1 MTSTTLPDRAAAP
14 ATHAG
19 GLGPHPLAGTGTMI
33 RLALRRERIA
43 LLSWVLVV
51 VVVASSTVAA
61 IAQLYPDEASRA
73 ALAGGIAANPAFLVI
88 TGPISDTSIGGVS
101 AWRMGVI
108 GGIFVS
114 LMALFTVIRRTR
126 ADEEAGRTEL
136 VAAGVLGRA
145 APLAAAVVVAGAA
158 SLLIGLLVAAAWSAQ
173 GEDVA
178 GSLAFGL
185 ALAGP
190 GLVFTAVA
198 ALAAQ
203 LVESARA
210 ATGIAGAALGVV
222 FGLRAIGDV
231 GGVDAL
237 SWLSPLGWVG
247 QVQAFGGNR
256 WWVLLLFVALAG
268 LLLWAAVVLL
278 GRRDLGLAIWAAR
291 PGPATNARL
300 RSPWA
305 LALRLHQGPFLGWL
319 AGFIAFG
326 AATGAIADSAD
337 SLLNDSPQ
345 MTEYLAKLGGTSA
358 IVDAVLAADG
368 GIAGILAGVYAIT
381 AVLRMSTEET
391 AGRAAPVLA
400 TAVGRPRWMAG
411 HLGFAFAGSAV
422 LLLVCGVVT
431 GMLHGLRSGDFG
443 RGFSDGMA
451 STLATVPAAWVMG
464 GLAALLFGA
473 VPRLT
478 SLAWAALAAA
488 LLLGQLGRLLQL
500 PQWLMDLSPFTHIGP
515 VPADPV
521 NWTATMVLT
530 LIAVALTAAGIT
542 GFRRRD
548 VSGG

>member
-1 MTSTTLPDRAAAP
+1 
-14 ATHAG
+14 
-19 GLGPHPLAGTGTMI
+19 
-33 RLALRRERIA
+33 
-43 LLSWVLVV
+43 
-51 VVVASSTVAA
+51 
-61 IAQLYPDEASRA
+61 
-73 ALAGGIAANPAFLVI
+73 
-88 TGPISDTSIGGVS
+88 
-101 AWRMGVI
+101 MGVI

-114 LMALFTVIRRTR
+114 LMALFTVVRRTR

-136 VAAGVLGRA
+136 IAAGVLGRA
-145 APLAAAVVVAGAA
+145 APLTAAVVVAGSA
-158 SLLIGLLVAAAWSAQ
+158 SLLIGLLVAAAWAAQ

-185 ALAGP
+185 ALAGT
-190 GLVFTAVA
+190 GLVFSAVA
-198 ALAAQ
+198 AVAAQ

-210 ATGIAGAALGVV
+210 ATGIAGAALGVA
-222 FGLRAIGDV
+222 FGVRAIGDV

-247 QVQAFGGNR
+247 KVQAFGGNR
-256 WWVLLLFVALAG
+256 WWVLLLYVATAG

-305 LALRLHQGPFLGWL
+305 LALRLHRGSFVGWL
-319 AGFIAFG
+319 VGFVAFG

-358 IVDAVLAADG
+358 LVDAVLAADG

-381 AVLRMSTEET
+381 AVLRMATEET

-400 TAVGRPRWMAG
+400 TSVGRIRWTVG

-422 LLLVCGVVT
+422 LLLAGGVVT
-431 GMLHGLRSGDFG
+431 GLLHGLRSGDFG
-443 RGFSDGMA
+443 HGFTDGVA
-451 STLATVPAAWVMG
+451 SMLAPIPAAWVMA
-464 GLAALLFGA
+464 GLAMLLFG
-473 VPRLT
+473 VFPRLT
-478 SLAWAALAAA
+478 SLAWAALAGA

-500 PQWLMDLSPFTHIGP
+500 PQWLMDLSPFTHVGP
-515 VPADPV
+515 VPAEPT
-521 NWTATMVLT
+521 NWTATLILT
-530 LIAVALTAAGIT
+530 LIAVVLTAAGIA

-548 VSGG
+548 VAGG